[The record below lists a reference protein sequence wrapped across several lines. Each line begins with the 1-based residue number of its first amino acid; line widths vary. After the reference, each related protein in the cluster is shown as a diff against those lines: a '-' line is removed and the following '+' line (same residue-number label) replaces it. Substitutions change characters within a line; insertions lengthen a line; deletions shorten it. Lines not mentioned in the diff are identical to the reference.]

1 MQNVADRG
9 DASEMIVSFI
19 SEHYMDPS
27 LSAQNVADARSISSS
42 HLSRV
47 LRTSVNCAFPDLLL
61 RLRMS
66 HALQVLQAQP
76 DLAIADL
83 ARQCGFNSA
92 SYFAS
97 SFKRYYGVT
106 PSSYRLRRLSGD
118 DDGCEFPSPASESL

>member
-1 MQNVADRG
+1 
-9 DASEMIVSFI
+9 
-19 SEHYMDPS
+19 
-27 LSAQNVADARSISSS
+27 LS
-42 HLSRV
+42 
-47 LRTSVNCAFPDLLL
+47 
-61 RLRMS
+61 LRMS

-118 DDGCEFPSPASESL
+118 DDGCEAPSPASESL